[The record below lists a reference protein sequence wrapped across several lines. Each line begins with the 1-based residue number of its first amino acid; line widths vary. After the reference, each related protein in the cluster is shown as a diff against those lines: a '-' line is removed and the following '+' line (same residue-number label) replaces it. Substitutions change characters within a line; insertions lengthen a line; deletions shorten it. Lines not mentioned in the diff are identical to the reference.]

1 MVHLVFFFNKW
12 ARCSGGCSGQKIP
25 GEGKRAETLE
35 FKSWLRMPAWPF
47 PMLGLWVSHSTSP
60 SLSALITK
68 GRNKHLS
75 TCRAFPAISH
85 NTHHAW
91 HIVGTQEMITN
102 TAFTA
107 LSRLEAS
114 FSAFSLYTFPQPHNP
129 QIRHEF
135 SYLQA
140 FYLAYPLTR
149 ELLYILQCPSQNS
162 ITESFPEI
170 IQDKE

>member
-1 MVHLVFFFNKW
+1 
-12 ARCSGGCSGQKIP
+12 
-25 GEGKRAETLE
+25 
-35 FKSWLRMPAWPF
+35 MPAWPF

-60 SLSALITK
+60 SLNALVTK
-68 GRNKHLS
+68 WRDKHFS
-75 TCRAFPAISH
+75 TCKAFPAISH
-85 NTHHAW
+85 NIHHAW
-91 HIVGTQEMITN
+91 HIVGTQEMIMN
-102 TAFTA
+102 MAFTA
-107 LSRLEAS
+107 LGRLEVS
-114 FSAFSLYTFPQPHNP
+114 FSAFSLCTLPQPHNP
-129 QIRHEF
+129 QICHEF